1 MEKQQFGVLGIAVM
15 GKNLAFNVE
24 SRGIS
29 VSVYSRN
36 RMTIDEFLIEAKGK
50 KIKGAYSIEEFVNS
64 LETPRKILIMIKAGL
79 PVDETIDK
87 LIPYLSKGDILI
99 DGGNS
104 FFRDTIRRSTKLDA
118 LGFKFIGTGVS
129 GEIGRAHV

>member
-15 GKNLAFNVE
+15 GKNLALNVE
-24 SRGIS
+24 SRGTS

-36 RMTIDEFLIEAKGK
+36 KVTIDEFLVEAKGK
-50 KIKGAYSIEEFVNS
+50 NIKGAYSIEEFVNS
-64 LETPRKILIMIKAGL
+64 LETPRKIFIMIKAGL

-87 LIPYLSKGDILI
+87 LIPYISKGDILI

-104 FFRDTIRRSTKLDA
+104 FFMDTIRRSKKL
-118 LGFKFIGTGVS
+118 
-129 GEIGRAHV
+129 EN